1 MAKSRAVATR
11 RRYFARRSAPRAR
24 AKMTIP
30 LAVVA
35 GFVPAAVGVWSRR
48 SSGQAVA
55 DYLQAGFT
63 GITPG
68 TGQFAIANLRSG
80 LLPVIAGFGVHLV
93 ASRLGINRA
102 IARARIPLLR
112 I

>member
-1 MAKSRAVATR
+1 MAKSRAVAR
-11 RRYFARRSAPRAR
+11 RRYNFSRRTTRRKAG
-24 AKMTIP
+24 MTLP
-30 LAVVA
+30 LAVIA
-35 GFVPAAVGVWSRR
+35 GIVPTAVGVWNRR

-68 TGQFAIANLRSG
+68 TGQFNFANLRTG
-80 LLPVIAGFGVHLV
+80 LLPIAAGFGVHMI

-102 IARARIPLLR
+102 LGRARIPFIR

>member
-1 MAKSRAVATR
+1 MAKRRALVR
-11 RRYFARRSAPRAR
+11 RRSFFSRRPRAK

-35 GFVPAAVGVWSRR
+35 GFVPTVVGVWNRR

-55 DYLQAGFT
+55 DYLQSGFT

-68 TGQFAIANLRSG
+68 TGQFNLANLRAG
-80 LLPVIAGFGVHLV
+80 LMPIAAGFMVHKIAGM
-93 ASRLGINRA
+93 LGINRA
-102 IARARIPLLR
+102 IARARIPLIR